1 MNICLYGA
9 SSNEIDKSYISAT
22 EKLGTVMAKRG
33 HSLVFGG
40 GGSGLMG
47 AAARGVYSAGGKIIG
62 VAPSFF
68 NVDGRLFENCT
79 EFVYTKTMRER
90 KEIMETRA
98 DAFIMTPG
106 GPGTFDEF
114 FEIFTLRQLGR
125 HTKPIAVFN
134 INGYYDGLKAMLE
147 NAADKKFMTE
157 QALKLCFFTEDPE
170 ELFNYIENHKSDTSD
185 IGSFKYIR

>member
-134 INGYYDGLKAMLE
+134 IDGYYDGFKAMLE
-147 NAADKKFMTE
+147 NAAAQKFMTE

-170 ELFNYIENHKSDTSD
+170 ELFDYIENHKSDPSD

>member
-22 EKLGTVMAKRG
+22 ERLGTVMAKRG

-68 NVDGRLFENCT
+68 NVDGRLFEHCT

-125 HTKPIAVFN
+125 HTKPITVFN
-134 INGYYDGLKAMLE
+134 IGGYYDGLKAMLE
-147 NAADKKFMTE
+147 NAADKKFMTQ

-170 ELFNYIENHKSDTSD
+170 ELFDYIENHKSDPSD